1 MSAVNEIIDQAS
13 FDNSLLKILDDMIN
27 GESSETKSMKNLI
40 AMVSQTDSTALILGE
55 TGTGKD
61 IVAQAIHKC
70 SKKKGSFVTVNCAAI
85 PSELLESELFGHE
98 KGSFTGADKLRKG
111 RFEQSS
117 GGSLFLDEIGD
128 MPLPLQAKL
137 LRAIESKSIQRV
149 GGAED
154 IKINLRLICA
164 THRDLEK
171 KVESGEFRA
180 DLFFRINVLPI
191 NVPSLAERR
200 TDIPSLLKKLIQT
213 LNVEKSVQPK
223 FTADAITSLT
233 KHNWPGNV
241 RELKNVIERACI
253 IFPGQEVT
261 STNIFENLLRL
272 KVPTLAEEQ
281 NALWEMTSDL
291 DEINNI
297 EFDEINQNPEDFLPH
312 PKNYKNWFTFYD
324 EIDLRRHLQDV
335 EIVLIEQALEK
346 GEFMSYASF
355 NVLKALTIEHP
366 QLVFDG
372 DFFSKKWTSKEMDT
386 EMKNDLDELQSFL
399 NDIVWFNENSSAP
412 TGRLW
417 TARTIRLSGSIQIL
431 EKWRV

>member
-1 MSAVNEIIDQAS
+1 MNVVNEIIDQS
-13 FDNSLLKILDDMIN
+13 NPSRSHTHILEDMID
-27 GESSETKSMKNLI
+27 GESGETKSLRNLI
-40 AMVSQTDSTALILGE
+40 GMVSQTDSTALILGE

-70 SKKKGSFVTVNCAAI
+70 SKKKGPFVTVNCAAI

-128 MPLPLQAKL
+128 MPLALQAKL

-180 DLFFRINVLPI
+180 DLYFRINVLPI

-200 TDIPSLLKKLIQT
+200 TDIPSLLIKLKDS
-213 LNVEKSVQPK
+213 LNIEKSSQPI
-223 FTADAITSLT
+223 FTPDAITALT

-253 IFPGQEVT
+253 IFPGQEIT
-261 STNIFENLLRL
+261 SSNVFENLLRL
-272 KVPTLAEEQ
+272 KVPTVLEEQ
-281 NALWEMTSDL
+281 NAIWDMTADL
-291 DEINNI
+291 SEINDI
-297 EFDEINQNPEDFLPH
+297 EFDEAITNNPEDFLPH

-324 EIDLRRHLQDV
+324 EIDIRRHLQDV
-335 EIVLIEQALEK
+335 EIILIEQALEK
-346 GEFMSYASF
+346 TNGKIALAADK
-355 NVLKALTIEHP
+355 LKLRRTTLIEKM
-366 QLVFDG
+366 
-372 DFFSKKWTSKEMDT
+372 KKYSIT
-386 EMKNDLDELQSFL
+386 NNQ
-399 NDIVWFNENSSAP
+399 NS
-412 TGRLW
+412 L
-417 TARTIRLSGSIQIL
+417 
-431 EKWRV
+431 

>member
-1 MSAVNEIIDQAS
+1 MNVVDKLNNQSTPKNSILDKINQIID
-13 FDNSLLKILDDMIN
+13 
-27 GESSETKSMKNLI
+27 GESPETKSMKNLI

-70 SKKKGSFVTVNCAAI
+70 SQKKGPLITVNCAAI

-98 KGSFTGADKLRKG
+98 KGSFTGADKQRKG

-137 LRAIESKSIQRV
+137 LRAIESKTIQRV
-149 GGAED
+149 GGAQD
-154 IKINLRLICA
+154 IKIDLRLICA

-171 KVESGEFRA
+171 KVETGEFRA

-200 TDIPSLLKKLIQT
+200 TDIPSLQKTLLNNLKVDETQKPI
-213 LNVEKSVQPK
+213 
-223 FTADAITSLT
+223 FTTDAITALC

-253 IFPGQEVT
+253 IFPGKEIT
-261 STNIFENLLRL
+261 GTNVYENLLRL
-272 KVPTLAEEQ
+272 KVPTVAEEQ
-281 NALWEMTSDL
+281 EALWEMTSDL
-291 DEINNI
+291 SGITNI
-297 EFDEINQNPEDFLPH
+297 EENDLTNSLEDYLPH
-312 PKNYKNWFTFYD
+312 PKNYKNWFSFYD

-335 EIVLIEQALEK
+335 EIVLIEEALEK
-346 GEFMSYASF
+346 TNNKVALAADKLKLRRTTLIEKMKKYSI
-355 NVLKALTIEHP
+355 NVNQNI
-366 QLVFDG
+366 
-372 DFFSKKWTSKEMDT
+372 
-386 EMKNDLDELQSFL
+386 N
-399 NDIVWFNENSSAP
+399 
-412 TGRLW
+412 
-417 TARTIRLSGSIQIL
+417 
-431 EKWRV
+431 

>member
-1 MSAVNEIIDQAS
+1 MTKVIQLFQLFDGFYMNVVDKLTSPSEQNKSTLDKLSKMID
-13 FDNSLLKILDDMIN
+13 
-27 GESSETKSMKNLI
+27 GESPETKAMKNLI

-70 SKKKGSFVTVNCAAI
+70 SNKKGPFITVNCAAI

-98 KGSFTGADKLRKG
+98 KGSFTGADKQRKG

-137 LRAIESKSIQRV
+137 LRAIESKTIQRV
-149 GGAED
+149 GGAQD
-154 IKINLRLICA
+154 IKIDLRLICA

-200 TDIPSLLKKLIQT
+200 TDIPSLQKTLLNNLKADERQKPI
-213 LNVEKSVQPK
+213 
-223 FTADAITSLT
+223 FTPDAITALC

-253 IFPGQEVT
+253 IFPGKEIT
-261 STNIFENLLRL
+261 STNVYENLLRL
-272 KVPTLAEEQ
+272 KVPTVAEEQ
-281 NALWEMTSDL
+281 EALWEMTSDL
-291 DEINNI
+291 SGIDNLEEND
-297 EFDEINQNPEDFLPH
+297 FTSSPEDYLPH
-312 PKNYKNWFTFYD
+312 PKNYKNWFSFYD

-335 EIVLIEQALEK
+335 EIVLIEEALEK
-346 GEFMSYASF
+346 TNNKVALAADK
-355 NVLKALTIEHP
+355 LKLRRTTLIEKM
-366 QLVFDG
+366 
-372 DFFSKKWTSKEMDT
+372 KKY
-386 EMKNDLDELQSFL
+386 
-399 NDIVWFNENSSAP
+399 
-412 TGRLW
+412 
-417 TARTIRLSGSIQIL
+417 SININQNIN
-431 EKWRV
+431 

>member
-1 MSAVNEIIDQAS
+1 MNVVDKLTSKPEQNRSTLDILNNMID
-13 FDNSLLKILDDMIN
+13 
-27 GESSETKSMKNLI
+27 GESPETKSMKNLI

-70 SKKKGSFVTVNCAAI
+70 SSKKGPFVTVNCAAI

-98 KGSFTGADKLRKG
+98 KGSFTGADKQKKG

-137 LRAIESKSIQRV
+137 LRAIENRTIQRV

-154 IKINLRLICA
+154 VKIDLRLICA

-200 TDIPSLLKKLIQT
+200 TDIPSLQKTLLNNLKID
-213 LNVEKSVQPK
+213 KSQKPI
-223 FTADAITSLT
+223 FTPDAITALC

-253 IFPGQEVT
+253 IFPGKEIT
-261 STNIFENLLRL
+261 GTNVYENLLRL
-272 KVPTLAEEQ
+272 KVPTTAEEQ
-281 NALWEMTSDL
+281 DALWEMTSDL
-291 DEINNI
+291 SGITNLEENDLTNNL
-297 EFDEINQNPEDFLPH
+297 EDYLPH
-312 PKNYKNWFTFYD
+312 PKNYKNWFSFYD

-335 EIVLIEQALEK
+335 EIVLIEESLEK
-346 GEFMSYASF
+346 TNNKVALAADKLKLRRTTLIEKMKKYSI
-355 NVLKALTIEHP
+355 NVNQNI
-366 QLVFDG
+366 
-372 DFFSKKWTSKEMDT
+372 
-386 EMKNDLDELQSFL
+386 N
-399 NDIVWFNENSSAP
+399 
-412 TGRLW
+412 
-417 TARTIRLSGSIQIL
+417 
-431 EKWRV
+431 

>member
-1 MSAVNEIIDQAS
+1 MNVVNEIIDQS
-13 FDNSLLKILDDMIN
+13 NPNTSHIRILEDMID
-27 GESSETKSMKNLI
+27 GESGETKSLRNLI
-40 AMVSQTDSTALILGE
+40 GMVSQTDSTALILGE

-70 SKKKGSFVTVNCAAI
+70 SKKKGPFVTVNCAAI

-128 MPLPLQAKL
+128 MPLALQAKL

-180 DLFFRINVLPI
+180 DLYFRINVLPI

-200 TDIPSLLKKLIQT
+200 TDIPSLLIKLKDS
-213 LNVEKSVQPK
+213 LNLEKSNQPI
-223 FTADAITSLT
+223 FTPDAITALT

-253 IFPGQEVT
+253 IFPGQEIT
-261 STNIFENLLRL
+261 SSNVFENLLRL
-272 KVPTLAEEQ
+272 KVPTVLEEQ
-281 NALWEMTSDL
+281 NAIWDMTADL
-291 DEINNI
+291 SEINDI
-297 EFDEINQNPEDFLPH
+297 EFDESITNNPEDFLPH

-346 GEFMSYASF
+346 TSGKIALAADK
-355 NVLKALTIEHP
+355 LKLRRTTLIEKM
-366 QLVFDG
+366 
-372 DFFSKKWTSKEMDT
+372 KKY
-386 EMKNDLDELQSFL
+386 
-399 NDIVWFNENSSAP
+399 
-412 TGRLW
+412 
-417 TARTIRLSGSIQIL
+417 SITTN
-431 EKWRV
+431 

>member
-1 MSAVNEIIDQAS
+1 MNVVDKLIDETSASKSALQTLNEMIDGDS
-13 FDNSLLKILDDMIN
+13 P
-27 GESSETKSMKNLI
+27 ETKSMKNLI
-40 AMVSQTDSTALILGE
+40 AMVAQTNSTALILGE

-61 IVAQAIHKC
+61 VVAQAIHKC
-70 SKKKGSFVTVNCAAI
+70 SKKKGPLVTVNCAAI

-137 LRAIESKSIQRV
+137 LRALESRTIQRV
-149 GGAED
+149 GGAND
-154 IKINLRLICA
+154 IKIELRLICA

-180 DLFFRINVLPI
+180 DLYFRINVLPI

-200 TDIPSLLKKLIQT
+200 TDIPDLYSKLLKD
-213 LNVEKSVQPK
+213 LNLNKEMQPI
-223 FTADAITSLT
+223 FSPDALTALS

-253 IFPGQEVT
+253 IFPGKDVT
-261 STNIFENLLRL
+261 SSNVYENLLRL

-281 NALWEMTSDL
+281 DTIWEMTADL
-291 DEINNI
+291 SGINHF
-297 EFDEINQNPEDFLPH
+297 EVDDKLVDPEDYLPH

-346 GEFMSYASF
+346 TNNKIAHAADK
-355 NVLKALTIEHP
+355 LKLRRTTLIEKM
-366 QLVFDG
+366 
-372 DFFSKKWTSKEMDT
+372 KKYSITKIT
-386 EMKNDLDELQSFL
+386 EQN
-399 NDIVWFNENSSAP
+399 
-412 TGRLW
+412 
-417 TARTIRLSGSIQIL
+417 
-431 EKWRV
+431 

>member
-1 MSAVNEIIDQAS
+1 MNVVDKLTSPSEQNKSALDKLSKMID
-13 FDNSLLKILDDMIN
+13 
-27 GESSETKSMKNLI
+27 GESPETKAMKNLI

-70 SKKKGSFVTVNCAAI
+70 SNKKGPFITVNCAAI

-98 KGSFTGADKLRKG
+98 KGSFTGADKQRKG

-137 LRAIESKSIQRV
+137 LRAIESKTIQRV
-149 GGAED
+149 GGAQD
-154 IKINLRLICA
+154 IKIDLRLICA

-200 TDIPSLLKKLIQT
+200 TDIPSLQKTLLNNLKADERQKPI
-213 LNVEKSVQPK
+213 
-223 FTADAITSLT
+223 FTPDAITALC

-253 IFPGQEVT
+253 IFPGKEIT
-261 STNIFENLLRL
+261 STNVYENLLRL
-272 KVPTLAEEQ
+272 KVPTVAEEQ
-281 NALWEMTSDL
+281 EALWEMTSDL
-291 DEINNI
+291 SGIDNLEEND
-297 EFDEINQNPEDFLPH
+297 FTSSPEDYLPH
-312 PKNYKNWFTFYD
+312 PKNYKNWFSFYD

-335 EIVLIEQALEK
+335 EIVLIEEALEK
-346 GEFMSYASF
+346 TNNKVALAADKLKLRRTTLIEKMKKYSI
-355 NVLKALTIEHP
+355 NVNQNI
-366 QLVFDG
+366 D
-372 DFFSKKWTSKEMDT
+372 
-386 EMKNDLDELQSFL
+386 
-399 NDIVWFNENSSAP
+399 
-412 TGRLW
+412 
-417 TARTIRLSGSIQIL
+417 
-431 EKWRV
+431 

>member
-1 MSAVNEIIDQAS
+1 MNVVDKLSNKSSQEKSIIDKL
-13 FDNSLLKILDDMIN
+13 NDMID
-27 GESSETKSMKNLI
+27 GESAETKSMKNLI

-61 IVAQAIHKC
+61 IIAQAIHKC
-70 SKKKGSFVTVNCAAI
+70 SKKKGPFVTVNCAAI

-98 KGSFTGADKLRKG
+98 KGSFTGADKQRKG

-137 LRAIESKSIQRV
+137 LRAIESRSIQRV
-149 GGAED
+149 GGADD
-154 IKINLRLICA
+154 IKIDLRLICA

-200 TDIPSLLKKLIQT
+200 TDIPSLQEKLLSN
-213 LNVEKSVQPK
+213 LNLEELTKPI
-223 FTADAITSLT
+223 FTPDAITALT

-253 IFPGQEVT
+253 IFPGKEIT
-261 STNIFENLLRL
+261 SSNVYENLLRL
-272 KVPTLAEEQ
+272 KVPSVAEEQ
-281 NALWEMTSDL
+281 DALWEMTSDL
-291 DEINNI
+291 SGITNLNEIDNGNSA
-297 EFDEINQNPEDFLPH
+297 EDYLPH
-312 PKNYKNWFTFYD
+312 PKNYKNWFSFYD

-335 EIVLIEQALEK
+335 EIVLIEEALEK
-346 GEFMSYASF
+346 TNNKVALAADKLKLRRTTLIEKMKKYSI
-355 NVLKALTIEHP
+355 NVNQNI
-366 QLVFDG
+366 
-372 DFFSKKWTSKEMDT
+372 S
-386 EMKNDLDELQSFL
+386 
-399 NDIVWFNENSSAP
+399 
-412 TGRLW
+412 
-417 TARTIRLSGSIQIL
+417 
-431 EKWRV
+431 

>member
-1 MSAVNEIIDQAS
+1 MNVVDKLTSPSEQNKSTLDKLSKMID
-13 FDNSLLKILDDMIN
+13 
-27 GESSETKSMKNLI
+27 GESPATKSMKNLI

-70 SKKKGSFVTVNCAAI
+70 SNKKGPFITVNCAAI

-98 KGSFTGADKLRKG
+98 KGSFTGADKQRKG

-137 LRAIESKSIQRV
+137 LRAIESKTIQRV
-149 GGAED
+149 GGAQD
-154 IKINLRLICA
+154 IKIDLRLICA

-200 TDIPSLLKKLIQT
+200 TDIPSLQKTLLNNLKADERQKPI
-213 LNVEKSVQPK
+213 
-223 FTADAITSLT
+223 FTPDAITALC

-253 IFPGQEVT
+253 IFPGKEIT
-261 STNIFENLLRL
+261 STNVYQNLLRL
-272 KVPTLAEEQ
+272 KVPTVAEEQ
-281 NALWEMTSDL
+281 EALWDMTSDL
-291 DEINNI
+291 SGIDNLEENS
-297 EFDEINQNPEDFLPH
+297 FTSSPEDYLPH
-312 PKNYKNWFTFYD
+312 AKNYKNWFSFYD

-335 EIVLIEQALEK
+335 EIVLIEEALEK
-346 GEFMSYASF
+346 TNNKVALAADKLKLRRTTLIEKMKKYSI
-355 NVLKALTIEHP
+355 NV
-366 QLVFDG
+366 
-372 DFFSKKWTSKEMDT
+372 
-386 EMKNDLDELQSFL
+386 NQSI
-399 NDIVWFNENSSAP
+399 D
-412 TGRLW
+412 
-417 TARTIRLSGSIQIL
+417 
-431 EKWRV
+431 

>member
-1 MSAVNEIIDQAS
+1 MNVVDKLSSQPAEDIS
-13 FDNSLLKILDDMIN
+13 ILDKLNDMID
-27 GESSETKSMKNLI
+27 GESPETKSMKNLI

-70 SKKKGSFVTVNCAAI
+70 SKKKGTFVTVTCAAI

-98 KGSFTGADKLRKG
+98 KGSFTGADKQRKG

-137 LRAIESKSIQRV
+137 LRAIESRSIQRV

-154 IKINLRLICA
+154 IKIDLRLICA

-200 TDIPSLLKKLIQT
+200 TDIPSLQEKLLKD
-213 LNVEKSVQPK
+213 LNLEDTAKPF
-223 FTADAITSLT
+223 FTPDAVTALT

-253 IFPGQEVT
+253 IFPGKEIT
-261 STNIFENLLRL
+261 SSNVYENLLRL
-272 KVPTLAEEQ
+272 KVPSVAEEQ
-281 NALWEMTSDL
+281 DALWEMTADL
-291 DEINNI
+291 SGITNI
-297 EFDEINQNPEDFLPH
+297 DDNDLVSSPEDYLPH
-312 PKNYKNWFTFYD
+312 PKNYKNGFSFYD

-335 EIVLIEQALEK
+335 EIVLIEEALEK
-346 GEFMSYASF
+346 TNNKVAFAADKLKLRRTTLIEKMKKYSI
-355 NVLKALTIEHP
+355 NVNQNI
-366 QLVFDG
+366 
-372 DFFSKKWTSKEMDT
+372 S
-386 EMKNDLDELQSFL
+386 
-399 NDIVWFNENSSAP
+399 
-412 TGRLW
+412 
-417 TARTIRLSGSIQIL
+417 
-431 EKWRV
+431 

>member
-1 MSAVNEIIDQAS
+1 MNVIDKTEDQLNKDTS
-13 FDNSLLKILDDMIN
+13 ILNKIDEMIDGNSP
-27 GESSETKSMKNLI
+27 ETKSMKNLI

-61 IVAQAIHKC
+61 VVAQAIHKC
-70 SKKKGSFVTVNCAAI
+70 SSKKGPFVTINCAAI

-137 LRAIESKSIQRV
+137 LRAIENRSIQRV
-149 GGAED
+149 GGSED
-154 IKINLRLICA
+154 IKIDLRLICA

-200 TDIPSLLKKLIQT
+200 TDIPSLQSKLLKNLD
-213 LNVEKSVQPK
+213 LEKSVEPI
-223 FTADAITSLT
+223 FTPDAITALS

-253 IFPGQEVT
+253 IFPGKEIT
-261 STNIFENLLRL
+261 SSNVYENLLRL
-272 KVPTLAEEQ
+272 KVPTVAEEQ
-281 NALWEMTSDL
+281 DAIWEMTGDL
-291 DEINNI
+291 SEINEI
-297 EFDEINQNPEDFLPH
+297 EINDVNDPEDFLPH

-335 EIVLIEQALEK
+335 EIILIEDALQKTNNKVAAAADKLKLRRTTLIEK
-346 GEFMSYASF
+346 MKKYSI
-355 NVLKALTIEHP
+355 NVN
-366 QLVFDG
+366 QN
-372 DFFSKKWTSKEMDT
+372 FS
-386 EMKNDLDELQSFL
+386 
-399 NDIVWFNENSSAP
+399 
-412 TGRLW
+412 
-417 TARTIRLSGSIQIL
+417 
-431 EKWRV
+431 

>member
-1 MSAVNEIIDQAS
+1 MTAINEIIDQTN

-27 GESSETKSMKNLI
+27 GESIETKSMKNLI

-213 LNVEKSVQPK
+213 LNVEKSAQPK

-272 KVPTLAEEQ
+272 KVPTVAEEQ
-281 NALWEMTSDL
+281 NAIWEMTSDL

-297 EFDEINQNPEDFLPH
+297 EFDEVNQSPEDFLPH

-324 EIDLRRHLQDV
+324 EINLRRHLQDV

-346 GEFMSYASF
+346 TNNKIALAADK
-355 NVLKALTIEHP
+355 LKLRRTTLIEKM
-366 QLVFDG
+366 
-372 DFFSKKWTSKEMDT
+372 KKYS
-386 EMKNDLDELQSFL
+386 
-399 NDIVWFNENSSAP
+399 INSN
-412 TGRLW
+412 
-417 TARTIRLSGSIQIL
+417 
-431 EKWRV
+431 

>member
-1 MSAVNEIIDQAS
+1 MTVTNEAINQYTS
-13 FDNSLLKILDDMIN
+13 DNSLINILENMID
-27 GESSETKSMKNLI
+27 GESNETKSLRNLI
-40 AMVSQTDSTALILGE
+40 AMVSQSNSTALILGE

-149 GGAED
+149 GGADD
-154 IKINLRLICA
+154 IKIDLRLICA

-191 NVPSLAERR
+191 IVPSLAERR
-200 TDIPSLLKKLIQT
+200 SDIPNLLKT
-213 LNVEKSVQPK
+213 LVKNLNEEKSTLPI
-223 FTADAITSLT
+223 FTPDAITALT

-253 IFPGQEVT
+253 IFPGKEVT
-261 STNIFENLLRL
+261 STNIFENLLVT
-272 KVPTLAEEQ
+272 K
-281 NALWEMTSDL
+281 M
-291 DEINNI
+291 
-297 EFDEINQNPEDFLPH
+297 
-312 PKNYKNWFTFYD
+312 
-324 EIDLRRHLQDV
+324 
-335 EIVLIEQALEK
+335 
-346 GEFMSYASF
+346 
-355 NVLKALTIEHP
+355 
-366 QLVFDG
+366 
-372 DFFSKKWTSKEMDT
+372 
-386 EMKNDLDELQSFL
+386 
-399 NDIVWFNENSSAP
+399 
-412 TGRLW
+412 
-417 TARTIRLSGSIQIL
+417 
-431 EKWRV
+431 